1 MRAEERL
8 PPLGESCPRSGLMRD
23 GLAVIALLRRSIGK
37 RTPHPTS
44 LRPATFPQRGKAWDY
59 HLIFASTS

>member
-1 MRAEERL
+1 
-8 PPLGESCPRSGLMRD
+8 MRD

-44 LRPATFPQRGKAWDY
+44 LRPAPSPKGEGSNQPFQNSYPNFVKRYKSV
-59 HLIFASTS
+59 IFG